1 MEKDCFKEIIA
12 EVSKKLAQKII
23 NHQHRSYAV
32 QKKHPFS

>member
-1 MEKDCFKEIIA
+1 MEKDCYKEIIA

-23 NHQHRSYAV
+23 NHKHGGYAV